1 MYVSHMAFWSWFGSS
16 QTIIYIEICTTDI
29 TELTSPALPSFS
41 SPSLCFSGSTA
52 IFFNSI
58 KNELSF
64 CCPFIMKQNQKSNK
78 SANEAWID
86 QQSHVCRKS
95 KCTLQS
101 LLELRGTPNLKT
113 THTHKVWNDSHFRL
127 ISSPIFQS
135 LLLLLPF
142 IRKYLHMK

>member
-1 MYVSHMAFWSWFGSS
+1 MYGSHMAFWSWFGSS
-16 QTIIYIEICTTDI
+16 QTIIYIEICATDI

-113 THTHKVWNDSHFRL
+113 THTHEVWSDSHFRL

>member
-16 QTIIYIEICTTDI
+16 QTIIYIQ
-29 TELTSPALPSFS
+29 LTSLNWLLQLLPSFS

-52 IFFNSI
+52 IIFNSI
-58 KNELSF
+58 KNEVGF
-64 CCPFIMKQNQKSNK
+64 CCPFIMKQKQKNNK
-78 SANEAWID
+78 STNEVWID

-101 LLELRGTPNLKT
+101 LLELRGMPNLKT
-113 THTHKVWNDSHFRL
+113 THTHEVWNDSHFRL

-142 IRKYLHMK
+142 N

>member
-1 MYVSHMAFWSWFGSS
+1 MVS
-16 QTIIYIEICTTDI
+16 YIHVCVPHGILKLVWVKSKCHLYWNLYNWHHWT
-29 TELTSPALPSFS
+29 LPSFS

-58 KNELSF
+58 KNELGF
-64 CCPFIMKQNQKSNK
+64 CCLFIMKPKQKNNK
-78 SANEAWID
+78 STNEAWID
-86 QQSHVCRKS
+86 QQSHVCSKS

-101 LLELRGTPNLKT
+101 LLELRGTPNLQT
-113 THTHKVWNDSHFRL
+113 THTHEVWNDSHFRL

-142 IRKYLHMK
+142 N